1 MPIGWLR
8 SGPGYRLRRMAAEV
22 QSMDDR
28 ELAGLLLGA
37 GLEDDLHALQSLLAG
52 AAAAPEGA
60 DSDAWLEL
68 VGERLPETLQMA
80 LRARRA
86 ALRPPDPADGDHS
99 ERLRRLREVLRQRG
113 VDGFVLMRTDEHGSE
128 YLPGYAERVAWLT
141 GFTGSA
147 AQAAV
152 LPERATVLSDGR
164 YTVQLSQEVDDAFF
178 ERRHSVNQPLNKWL
192 EEHLPEG
199 ARLGYDPWLAQRAER
214 DRLETI
220 VKAKGGTLV
229 GLDPNPIDAIW
240 ADRPPRPI
248 APVRRQDERYAGEG
262 DATKRERIA
271 AMLGEKQADL
281 LLLTAADSIAW
292 LLNLRGGDIAYNPL
306 VLSYAL
312 LNRDGTCRW
321 FVDPRK
327 LPAGLKLPNA
337 IVVEPLD
344 SFVTALDE
352 IGYSQR
358 RVLADPGSAH
368 VGFIDRLTTAGAK
381 LVEADDPCVLAKAQ
395 KNPVELTGAA
405 DAQRRDGAA
414 VARFLAWLDAQQLDG
429 RIDEE
434 TAAAKLEQERAK
446 DPLFRGLS
454 FDSISA
460 HGPNAALPHYRTT
473 PESNRPLTGGTLYLI
488 DSGGQYL
495 DATTDITRT
504 VALGE
509 VDAEMRQRFTLVLK
523 GMIAISQAVFP
534 EGTTGA
540 QIDSFARAALWRHGL
555 DFDHGTGHGV
565 GSYLCVHEGPARISK
580 LGTTPLKPG
589 MILSNEPGYYKQGA
603 YGIRIENLVVVE
615 PRPKPEGGDRELLGF
630 RTLTLCPIDRRLIVP
645 GLLTADEL
653 AWLDAYHA
661 RVAVELGPL
670 VGDTAPWLEQ
680 ACRPLA

>member
-1 MPIGWLR
+1 VSDDAVLR
-8 SGPGYRLRRMAAEV
+8 DLLR
-22 QSMDDR
+22 Q
-28 ELAGLLLGA
+28 AGQP
-37 GLEDDLHALQSLLAG
+37 DDLVALDALLSG
-52 AAAAPEGA
+52 IDAAPTGA
-60 DSDAWLEL
+60 DPDAWLEL
-68 VGERLPETLQMA
+68 VGPDLPAPLA
-80 LRARRA
+80 A
-86 ALRPPDPADGDHS
+86 ALRQRR
-99 ERLRRLREVLRQRG
+99 ERLRPGGTGPVDRRGRLAKLRALLRERG

-164 YTVQLSQEVDDAFF
+164 YTVQLAQEVDDELF
-178 ERRHSVNQPLNKWL
+178 ERRHSVDQPLSKWL

-199 ARLGYDPWLAQRAER
+199 ARLGYDPWIARRAER
-214 DRLETI
+214 DRLETL
-220 VKAKGGTLV
+220 VKAKGGILV

-262 DATKRERIA
+262 DSAKRERIA
-271 AMLGEKQADL
+271 AVLGEKRADL

-327 LPAGLKLPNA
+327 LPAGLQLPNA
-337 IVVEPLD
+337 VAVEPVEG
-344 SFVTALDE
+344 FVPALDE
-352 IGYSQR
+352 LGRGQR
-358 RVLADPGSAH
+358 RVLVDPGSAH
-368 VGFIDRLTTAGAK
+368 VGFLDRLTAAGAT

-395 KNPVELTGAA
+395 KNPVELAGAA

-414 VARFLAWLDAQQLDG
+414 VTRFLAWLDAQPLDG
-429 RIDEE
+429 RLDEE
-434 TAAAKLEQERAK
+434 TAAGRLERERAK

-509 VDAEMRQRFTLVLK
+509 VDTEMRQRFTLVLK

-670 VGDTAPWLEQ
+670 VEDAAPWLDQ